1 MATKNIVIAGRE
13 PMVANL
19 RMEQVDFKNVGNRRF
34 MFNPKTGTLLLGG
47 EDVEKGSRKMVS
59 SHAEEFH
66 DARITENFDD
76 FVRGWFGYN
85 SRQYRHGIIH
95 FAPAICEA
103 TFDQGFDTLTAFA
116 SQLRIDGKTKIL
128 NFVKYGEQTMGD
140 LLPNRF

>member
-19 RMEQVDFKNVGNRRF
+19 RLEQVDFKNVGNRRF
-34 MFNPKTGTLLLGG
+34 MFNPKTGTLLLGS
-47 EDVEKGSRKMVS
+47 EDIEKGSREMRS

-66 DARITENFDD
+66 DAGITENFDD
-76 FVRGWFGYN
+76 FVRGWLGYN

-95 FAPAICEA
+95 FAPNICEA